1 MRQLTG
7 VTAMVGTAHVLLDF
21 SSRPENVP
29 VVRQALAGFADA
41 IALSQAALHD
51 VSTALTEACN
61 NASLHAYAGTEGP
74 VEVELLAASGSLLA
88 SVRDHGV
95 GFTTADASIEFP
107 REVDGQIAGI
117 GLPAIH
123 GLASRVRLS
132 ERDSGGT
139 EVAMEFDASALG
151 SDAPTLGPDAL
162 GPKRLAR
169 ARTAHESAIDSPRFG
184 PRSRRF
190 ARGGAAR
197 GPLERRSIA
206 PVRLADTIELE
217 MAPLSTACAV
227 LPRVLYAAG
236 ARAYFPVDRL
246 EGLRRVCA
254 RVFEPGRC
262 WSPSSRVQ
270 AGVRIVPGYLE
281 LRVGPIRVEDFK
293 PLVAV
298 AQELDPAIE
307 GAMPVRG
314 AERPERLLLRVPRTG
329 I

>member
-1 MRQLTG
+1 
-7 VTAMVGTAHVLLDF
+7 MVGTARVLLDL

-41 IALSQAALHD
+41 IALSQADLYD

-88 SVRDHGV
+88 SVRDRGV
-95 GFTTADASIEFP
+95 GFAPSDASIGFP
-107 REVDGQIAGI
+107 RAIDGEIAGI

-132 ERDSGGT
+132 KRDSGGT

-151 SDAPTLGPDAL
+151 PD
-162 GPKRLAR
+162 GLAR
-169 ARTAHESAIDSPRFG
+169 KRERPGRERLEREQPESTGKAARFDRGRA
-184 PRSRRF
+184 RF
-190 ARGGAAR
+190 ARERHAR
-197 GPLERRSIA
+197 GVLERHSIA
-206 PVRLADTIELE
+206 PARLADTIELE
-217 MAPLSTACAV
+217 MAPLRTACAV

-246 EGLRRVCA
+246 DGLRRVCA
-254 RVFEPGRC
+254 RLFEPGRC
-262 WSPSSRVQ
+262 WSPSSHVQ
-270 AGVRIVPGYLE
+270 AGVRIVPGCLE
-281 LRVGPIRVEDFK
+281 LRVGPLRAEDFE

-298 AQELDPAIE
+298 ARELDPAIE
-307 GAMPVRG
+307 GLLPVQRT
-314 AERPERLLLRVPRTG
+314 ERCERVLLRVPRTP